1 MQKHVHILL
10 AAALFVLLSCEL
22 PLACTTFV
30 FKDASGNLVFG
41 KNLDYSAGSAHV
53 TVNKRDVS
61 KTSRIAPP
69 EVATSWTSRYGS
81 VTFDML
87 GKEFAQGGM
96 NEAGLVIES
105 LLVPQGKY
113 AEKDGRPG
121 LIMQQWVQYHMD
133 NSATV
138 ADVIASDAAVRM
150 SFLYPRVVHFLVAD
164 KQGNVAVIEFIDGRM
179 KAYTGKDLPFPVLT
193 NSPYEASAAFAGNN
207 PGEAKAPF
215 EGNPFENSLPRFA
228 RAAKMVRDWNGSGD
242 PVAYAYSILTDTKL
256 DGDKWGSRWS
266 IVYDIKNMMIHYKTA
281 TNQSIR
287 TVDMKA
293 FDYACGSEPLFID
306 IESPVR
312 GKSDFS
318 VYSTQANRELIE
330 KSFNSIPG
338 LRDIASAERDARAAY
353 PDSARCSANPAQ

>member
-1 MQKHVHILL
+1 MQKQFQVLL
-10 AAALFVLLSCEL
+10 AAALFVLFLCER
-22 PLACTTFV
+22 PMACTTFV
-30 FKDASGNLVFG
+30 FKDDSGNLIFG

-53 TVNKRDVS
+53 TVNKRNVS
-61 KTSRIAPP
+61 KTSRIASP
-69 EVATSWTSRYGS
+69 EVATSWTSKFGS

-113 AEKDGRPG
+113 AEKDDRPG

-138 ADVIASDAAVRM
+138 ADVVTSDAAVRM

-164 KQGNVAVIEFIDGRM
+164 RLGNVAVIEFIDGKMRH
-179 KAYTGKDLPFPVLT
+179 YTGKDLPFPVLT
-193 NSPYEASAAFAGNN
+193 NSPYEASAAFARDN
-207 PGEAKAPF
+207 PGEAKGPF
-215 EGNPFENSLPRFA
+215 DGNPFENSLPRFA
-228 RAAKMVRDWNGSGD
+228 RANKMVRDWKGSGD
-242 PVAYAYSILTDTKL
+242 PVAYAYSILTDTRL

-281 TNQSIR
+281 TNQNTR
-287 TVDMKA
+287 TVDMKV
-293 FDYACGSEPLFID
+293 FDYACDSKALFID
-306 IESPVR
+306 IESPVK
-312 GKSDFS
+312 GKADFF
-318 VYSTQANRELIE
+318 VYSTQANRDLIE

-353 PDSARCSANPAQ
+353 PDSVRCAAKPTQ